1 MSRPDCISNRNIRI
15 IAAYVKNRTGRHPSL
30 FDGLS
35 YPRDEYLSAEDF
47 FLNEDEWT
55 TYDNFERV
63 FRKARDLV
71 GETDFFFN
79 CGASSARLR
88 SWGRFHYFV
97 RVFATPD
104 DGYQRLPFF
113 NKNFDDTK
121 EIEVISPP
129 AYDPD
134 SRKVR
139 TLLKVEF
146 HTDFDPNGDYIGDP
160 YLRGIL
166 SSIPTI
172 WGLPPAVI
180 RQPLLPYDPE
190 VLFNQ
195 DPEFTPYRLDV
206 RIEADV
212 MTLKAPGRDGRL
224 IVGKRVLLAPEVI
237 NGKEVFLGKYAEIP
251 TGSNAAPHNQR
262 KAILITETLRM
273 GDRLLFT
280 AGEIYM
286 APYFILDVSYDRLSV
301 FRGLSQIF
309 RIRNTHRD
317 SGEELVETINQLRKS
332 MASRNQAYV
341 KLESTLSELM
351 DAKARLDEI
360 NRELENR
367 VEKRTLELRE
377 AQQEL
382 LLMNRNLE
390 AKVKAQVIDL
400 ERHNQLRRYLSPKLA
415 EKILS
420 SEDTLWTEPQR
431 KMMTVVFTDIRGFSA
446 LTDSLEPEELF
457 QLLSTY
463 HSEMIRIVHDY
474 DGTLNKIVGDGLLI
488 FFGDPIP
495 MDDHADRAVR
505 MAMDM
510 QRKVADLSDEWN
522 RYGHRLG
529 VGIGINSGYATVGN
543 VGSDA
548 YSDYTVIGNQ
558 VNVASRLEAASG
570 PGQILISQR
579 TCYML
584 KGAVEVEEMGDIE
597 VKGIHTP
604 IKTYS
609 VVWQSHG

>member
-15 IAAYVKNRTGRHPSL
+15 IAAYVKSRIGSHPSL
-30 FDGLS
+30 FEGLS
-35 YPRDEYLSAEDF
+35 YPRDEYLSAQDF

-55 TYDNFERV
+55 TYDNFERI
-63 FRKARDLV
+63 FRKAKDLV
-71 GETDFFFN
+71 GEPDFFFK

-104 DGYQRLPFF
+104 DGYRRLPFF
-113 NKNFDDTK
+113 NKNFNDTK
-121 EIEVISPP
+121 EIEIISPP

-139 TLLKVEF
+139 TLLTIQF
-146 HTDFDPNGDYIGDP
+146 HSDFDPNRDYIGDS

-190 VLFNQ
+190 ILFNQ

-206 RIEADV
+206 RIAADV
-212 MTLKAPGRDGRL
+212 MTLKAPDRDGRV
-224 IVGKRVLLAPEVI
+224 IVGKTVFLAPEVK
-237 NGKEVFLGKYAEIP
+237 NGKEIFLGKYAEIP
-251 TGSNAAPHNQR
+251 PYPDAVPDNHR
-262 KAILITETLRM
+262 KAILVTETLRL
-273 GDRLLFT
+273 GDRILFT
-280 AGEIYM
+280 AGEIFM
-286 APYFILDVSYDRLSV
+286 APYFILDVSYDRLSI
-301 FRGLSQIF
+301 FRRLSQIF
-309 RIRNTHRD
+309 RIRNNHRD
-317 SGEELVETINQLRKS
+317 SGEELVEIINQLRKS

-341 KLESTLSELM
+341 KLENTLSELM
-351 DAKARLDEI
+351 DAKARLDET
-360 NRELENR
+360 NRDLENR
-367 VEKRTLELRE
+367 VEKRTSELRE

-382 LLMNRNLE
+382 LLLNRNLE
-390 AKVKAQVIDL
+390 AKVKAQVIEL
-400 ERHNQLRRYLSPKLA
+400 EKYNQLRRYLSPKLA

-431 KMMTVVFTDIRGFSA
+431 KMMTVVFTDIRGFSS

-457 QLLSTY
+457 QLLSRY

-529 VGIGINSGYATVGN
+529 VGIGINSGFATVGN

-558 VNVASRLEAASG
+558 VNVASRLETTAG

-579 TCYML
+579 TYHML
-584 KGAVEVEEMGDIE
+584 KDAVEVEEMGDTE
-597 VKGIHTP
+597 VKGLHTP
-604 IKTYS
+604 VKTYC
-609 VVWQSHG
+609 VVWQ

>member
-15 IAAYVKNRTGRHPSL
+15 IAAYVKNRIGSHPSL

-55 TYDNFERV
+55 TYDNFARV
-63 FRKARDLV
+63 FRKAKDLV

-146 HTDFDPNGDYIGDP
+146 HNDFDPNGDYIGDP

-172 WGLPPAVI
+172 WGLAPAVI

-212 MTLKAPGRDGRL
+212 MTLKTPGRDGRL

-251 TGSNAAPHNQR
+251 TGSDAVPNNQR
-262 KAILITETLRM
+262 KAILITETLRL

-280 AGEIYM
+280 AGEIFM

-367 VEKRTLELRE
+367 VERRTLELRE

-431 KMMTVVFTDIRGFSA
+431 KMMTVVFTDIRGFSS
-446 LTDSLEPEELF
+446 LTDNLEPEELF

-510 QRKVADLSDEWN
+510 QRKVSDLSDEWN

-548 YSDYTVIGNQ
+548 YSDYTVIGSQ
-558 VNVASRLEAASG
+558 VNVASRLETAAG

-579 TCYML
+579 TCHML
-584 KGAVEVEEMGDIE
+584 KEAVEVEEIGDIE

-609 VVWQSHG
+609 VVWQWHG